1 MARDP
6 ALVGT
11 PGALTFCHGVH
22 GGQGAETLAPPHP
35 LLTLTVTGLSSDCT
49 DPPVSP
55 CNADRSLQTSE
66 YTEGREL
73 SEGGAVGTFQL
84 TGPGVAATD
93 PAVALRKAQAGSFES
108 FMRGHCTRL
117 VRALTA
123 ISFDREVA
131 ADAAQEAF
139 VQLYL
144 NWDKVDEFRDPVAW
158 LYRVGINRCKDYR
171 RFLSRTT
178 KLVERVASQAKS
190 EADDDKTAGWTCDLE
205 FASIFRS
212 LPIRQRT
219 AATLYYLHDL
229 SVEEI
234 ARVMDIS
241 EGAVN
246 SHLHRA
252 REALRGLVEAG

>member
-1 MARDP
+1 M
-6 ALVGT
+6 
-11 PGALTFCHGVH
+11 
-22 GGQGAETLAPPHP
+22 
-35 LLTLTVTGLSSDCT
+35 
-49 DPPVSP
+49 
-55 CNADRSLQTSE
+55 
-66 YTEGREL
+66 

-93 PAVALRKAQAGSFES
+93 PAVVRARTQTGSFDS

-123 ISFDREVA
+123 ISFDREAA

-178 KLVERVASQAKS
+178 RLVERLGSQAKTES
-190 EADDDKTAGWTCDLE
+190 GGKDTAGWMYDLE

-212 LPIRQRT
+212 LPGRQRT
-219 AATLYYLHDL
+219 AATLYYLNDL
-229 SVEEI
+229 SVQEI
-234 ARVMDIS
+234 ARIMNIS

-252 REALRGLVEAG
+252 REALRVLVEAG